1 MPVDVV
7 SPVLVGRA
15 RELERLR
22 AAVARTTAGE
32 PSVVLVGGEAGVGK
46 SRLLEGAF
54 GRSTADVRVLT
65 GGCIELGGEG
75 LPLVPLVEALRTLTR
90 VMDPDE
96 LDRFL
101 GPVRLELARADPARR
116 PARPGRAIVR
126 AGAPYLRWGQRTST
140 PTLHR

>member
-54 GRSTADVRVLT
+54 GRSTDDVRVLT

-75 LPLVPLVEALRTLTR
+75 LPLVPLVEALRTLVRTT
-90 VMDPDE
+90 PGDE
-96 LDRFL
+96 LDRII
-101 GPVRLELARADPARR
+101 GPARRELARLLPELADGHDAPHRRR
-116 PARPGRAIVR
+116 PAAPRSCSNSCWGCS
-126 AGAPYLRWGQRTST
+126 AG
-140 PTLHR
+140 